1 MSFLRLIFL
10 WILVIS
16 PCTAGGQ
23 LMGALN
29 IFGSTKGIPPKLL
42 EAIALVESGQRSGSA
57 STPWPWTINVSGK
70 GYTYASKAE
79 AIKAVRSFQGRGF
92 DSIDVGIMQIN
103 LKHHPH
109 AFANLEDAFDPKKN
123 IAYAAKF
130 LLRLYLKHGAWH
142 TAVKHYHS
150 GNPTLGNNYLQK
162 VLKAWSKT
170 KLDSFGFGPINLV
183 HTRPSDEK
191 DLPEPKSFK
200 STVQTKEQK
209 NIPISVSFAP
219 IKLMGSTPQKIQKK
233 GSDSPQKNNPGAISG
248 GGIFPL
254 TVQYQKPMK
263 RKSQREKSTPLILVA
278 TDVMPL
284 H

>member
-1 MSFLRLIFL
+1 MRITQLIFL
-10 WILVIS
+10 WICLAF
-16 PCTAGGQ
+16 PCFAGGQ

-29 IFGSTKGIPPKLL
+29 TFGSTKGIPPKLL

-70 GYTYASKAE
+70 GYTYPSKAE
-79 AIKAVRSFQGRGF
+79 AIKAVRTFQAKGF
-92 DSIDVGIMQIN
+92 DSIDVGVMQIN

-109 AFANLEDAFDPKKN
+109 AFVNLEDAFDPKKN

-142 TAVKHYHS
+142 TAVKYYHS
-150 GNPTLGNNYLQK
+150 GNPTLGTNYLQK

-170 KLDSFGFGPINLV
+170 KLNSFGFGPMNLV
-183 HTRPSDEK
+183 HTRPSQEQ
-191 DLPEPKSFK
+191 DLPEPKSFQ
-200 STVQTKEQK
+200 STVKTSEQK
-209 NIPISVSFAP
+209 NIPISVSFSP
-219 IKLMGSTPQKIQKK
+219 IKLIGHTSQKIQEKA
-233 GSDSPQKNNPGAISG
+233 STSPQKKNAGAISG
-248 GGIFPL
+248 TGIFPL
-254 TVQYQKPMK
+254 TIQYQKSLK
-263 RKSQREKSTPLILVA
+263 RKHQREKATPLVLVA